1 MGKRKGDQ
9 PNSETPDRADNE
21 PDKLAAQP
29 IQSGPPAEP
38 ISKIDAPELA
48 PPQPP
53 QTVAAATAPVAPPTP
68 AAVVDAP
75 KVEAASAA
83 PPIAP
88 SDEVRPDN
96 IRLRPGAAIAPPA
109 SVSSLSSGEPSRSWT
124 KARRLMPLAATI
136 AIAAAIGAMAG
147 SIATAGLAHL
157 WAGQPVAKTS
167 NATPVKDAIARINAD
182 LAALKGAIETS
193 AKSAN
198 SQFTKLGDRFDRI
211 ERAQAEPAAKLA
223 KLAEAVERIERR
235 APASA
240 APAAH
245 DVTGSVATPAPAPQV
260 AAAEPVRPAGPPV
273 LDGWYVRSV
282 YNGAALIQGR
292 LGGVMEVEPGD
303 NLPGLGRV
311 ENIRR
316 QDGRWVV
323 VTSKGVIVSR

>member
-1 MGKRKGDQ
+1 MAKRKGDQ
-9 PNSETPDRADNE
+9 PNSETPDRADSQ
-21 PDKLAAQP
+21 PDKLATQS
-29 IQSGPPAEP
+29 IQSGPPAES

-48 PPQPP
+48 PPQAA
-53 QTVAAATAPVAPPTP
+53 QAVATPAAPVAPPAP
-68 AAVVDAP
+68 AAAVDVP
-75 KVEAASAA
+75 KVQAASAA

-88 SDEVRPDN
+88 PEAVRPDDV
-96 IRLRPGAAIAPPA
+96 RPGAAIAPAA
-109 SVSSLSSGEPSRSWT
+109 SASSSSWAASRSWT

-147 SIATAGLAHL
+147 SIATAGLGHL
-157 WAGQPVAKTS
+157 WAPQPVAKTA
-167 NATPVKDAIARINAD
+167 NATPVKDAITRLNAD

-198 SQFTKLGDRFDRI
+198 AQFTKLGDRFDRI

-245 DVTGSVATPAPAPQV
+245 DITGSVATPAPAPQV
-260 AAAEPVRPAGPPV
+260 AAAAEPVRPAGPQV

>member
-1 MGKRKGDQ
+1 MAKRKGDQ
-9 PNSETPDRADNE
+9 PNSEALDRAGNE

-29 IQSGPPAEP
+29 TQSGPPAEA

-48 PPQPP
+48 PPQPA
-53 QTVAAATAPVAPPTP
+53 QAVAAATAPVAPPVLA
-68 AAVVDAP
+68 AAVDVP
-75 KVEAASAA
+75 KVEAAGAA
-83 PPIAP
+83 PPISLVEA
-88 SDEVRPDN
+88 VRPDD
-96 IRLRPGAAIAPPA
+96 IRLADPIAPAA
-109 SVSSLSSGEPSRSWT
+109 STSAPSSWVASRSWS

-147 SIATAGLAHL
+147 SIATTGLAHL
-157 WAGQPVAKTS
+157 WVGQPAAKTANS
-167 NATPVKDAIARINAD
+167 TPVKDSIARINAD

-235 APASA
+235 APAPS

-245 DVTGSVATPAPAPQV
+245 DITGSVAAPAPAPQV

-273 LDGWYVRSV
+273 LEGWYVRSV

-323 VTSKGVIVSR
+323 VTSKGVIISR

>member
-29 IQSGPPAEP
+29 IQSGLPAEP

-48 PPQPP
+48 PSQPP
-53 QTVAAATAPVAPPTP
+53 QIAAAATAPVVPPAP
-68 AAVVDAP
+68 AAVVVAP
-75 KVEAASAA
+75 KVEAAIAA

-96 IRLRPGAAIAPPA
+96 IRPGEAIAPPA
-109 SVSSLSSGEPSRSWT
+109 SVSSPSFREPSRSWT

-147 SIATAGLAHL
+147 SIATTGLTQL
-157 WAGQPVAKTS
+157 WAGQPVAKTA
-167 NATPVKDAIARINAD
+167 NATPVKDAIARVNAD
-182 LAALKGAIETS
+182 IAALKGAIETS

-240 APAAH
+240 ATAAH

-273 LDGWYVRSV
+273 LEGWYVRSV

-303 NLPGLGRV
+303 NLPGLGRI
-311 ENIRR
+311 ETIRR
-316 QDGRWVV
+316 EDGRWVV
-323 VTSKGVIVSR
+323 VTTRGRIVSR

>member
-1 MGKRKGDQ
+1 MAKRKGDQ
-9 PNSETPDRADNE
+9 PNSEAPDRAGNE

-29 IQSGPPAEP
+29 IQGGPPAEP
-38 ISKIDAPELA
+38 ISKIDAPGLA
-48 PPQPP
+48 PPQVA
-53 QTVAAATAPVAPPTP
+53 QIAAAAPSPVAPPAP
-68 AAVVDAP
+68 AIDLP
-75 KVEAASAA
+75 KMEAASAA

-88 SDEVRPDN
+88 PEAFRPDDVRP
-96 IRLRPGAAIAPPA
+96 GEAIAAAA
-109 SVSSLSSGEPSRSWT
+109 SASSWAPSRSWS

-136 AIAAAIGAMAG
+136 AIAAAMGAMAG
-147 SIATAGLAHL
+147 SLATTGLAHL
-157 WAGQPVAKTS
+157 WAGQPAAKAA
-167 NATPVKDAIARINAD
+167 NATPVKDSIARINTD
-182 LAALKGAIETS
+182 LAALKGAIEMS

-235 APASA
+235 APAPA

-245 DVTGSVATPAPAPQV
+245 DITGSVATPAPAPQV
-260 AAAEPVRPAGPPV
+260 AAAEPVRPASPPV